1 MNKGHTP
8 HLRPVTLL
16 LTALLLL
23 SLVTPAFAAK
33 HQRETVRVG
42 FFEMDGYHM
51 IDENGNRSGYGY
63 DLLQLA
69 SRYMD
74 YNYEYVGYDKGWND
88 MLQMLHDGEIDM
100 LTSAYLTDDRPDDF
114 AFSKP
119 VGTSSAML
127 TTNADNTALISGDYD
142 GYDGLRIGMLSG
154 NSLNR
159 DMAEFAELNR
169 FSFTPVYFT
178 LTSALEQALQDGE
191 VDAILT
197 GSMRSHEEE
206 RVLETIG
213 SHDFYVMVRK
223 EDTLLLQRINYAIDQ
238 LNAVEGDWMT
248 TLTSRY
254 YTHSGT
260 KDLHFTPEE
269 KRIIQDYFA
278 GRKTLTVAVCTDKK
292 PYAYEEDGKARGIMV
307 DYFAKL
313 AAYATIPYE
322 IIVPESREEYIQWI
336 ENKAADVFLDGRYQ
350 NLSQLENLGMC
361 VSAPY
366 TTMHMA
372 MVTRRDFDGNVN
384 TLAVSGS
391 QGAFGIDD
399 GLAATAQRL
408 MVPDREAAMNAV
420 LSGRADATY
429 VYLYTAQQFV
439 NQDERGLLTYTL
451 LDEPTYDYH
460 LLFTDNVDRQL
471 AGIFT
476 KAIYAMSDGTF
487 EDIASHYTTYKAG
500 DVDFITWAKIHPL
513 PVLLIGFSMALVAFL
528 LYMMISQFVNQ
539 DERGLLTYTLLDEP
553 TYDYHLLF
561 TDNVDRQLAGIF
573 TKAIYAMS
581 DGTFEDIASHYTTYK
596 AGDVDFITWAKIH
609 PLPVLLIGFSM
620 ALVAFLL
627 YMMISR
633 RKRVKREIQRADQ
646 MMALAEQAER
656 ANRAKSDFL
665 ANMTH
670 DIRTP
675 MNAIV
680 GFADLMTYSMD
691 DPEKLR
697 DYIQKIKF
705 SGRHLL
711 TLIDEALDM
720 SRIEANQLALRPEPV
735 SLREQLQQTATIITV
750 SADEKG
756 QDFAISESGVLHDS
770 VVVDSGRLRQILLN
784 LLSNAV
790 KYTQDGGRIR
800 LDVEEL
806 PCDTEGSGLYRFT
819 VTDNGC
825 GMSPKLLSRIFEPFV
840 RGEASVTNKI
850 QGTGLGMPITKTLVE
865 AMGGTIGVE
874 STVGEGSRFTILLT
888 LPFAPEQ
895 EAAVAPE
902 TVTPPG
908 GLEGRRFLCAEDNEL
923 NAEILAA
930 TLEMYGAA
938 CTICSDGKE
947 IVMAFQDVKEGEY
960 DAILMDIQMPRM
972 NGLEA
977 ARAIRRSDNPLGA
990 SIPIFAMT
998 ANTSPEDVQRSLD
1011 VGMNAH
1017 LVKPISAEALE
1028 NAVDTFC
1035 RPQEGETE

>member
-127 TTNADNTALISGDYD
+127 TTNADNTTLISGDYD

-528 LYMMISQFVNQ
+528 LYMMIS
-539 DERGLLTYTLLDEP
+539 
-553 TYDYHLLF
+553 
-561 TDNVDRQLAGIF
+561 
-573 TKAIYAMS
+573 
-581 DGTFEDIASHYTTYK
+581 
-596 AGDVDFITWAKIH
+596 
-609 PLPVLLIGFSM
+609 
-620 ALVAFLL
+620 
-627 YMMISR
+627 R

-691 DPEKLR
+691 DPETLR

>member
-8 HLRPVTLL
+8 HLRLFTLL
-16 LTALLLL
+16 LAALLSL
-23 SLVTPAFAAK
+23 SLVTPAFAAEYE
-33 HQRETVRVG
+33 RETIRVG

-51 IDENGNRSGYGY
+51 MDEDGGRSGYGY
-63 DLLQLA
+63 DLLRLA
-69 SRYMD
+69 SRYLD
-74 YNYEYVGYDKGWND
+74 YDYEYVGYDKGWGD
-88 MLQMLHDGEIDM
+88 MLQMLYDGEIDVV
-100 LTSAYLTDDRPDDF
+100 TSAYMTEKRLEDF
-114 AFSKP
+114 AFSKA

-127 TTNADNTALISGDYD
+127 TVSDTNTALTSGDYEAYN
-142 GYDGLRIGMLSG
+142 GMRIGMLKG

-169 FSFTPVYFT
+169 FSFTPVYFS
-178 LTSALEQALQDGE
+178 LTSELEQALQDGE

-197 GSMRSHEEE
+197 SSMRNHEEE

-223 EDTLLLQRINYAIDQ
+223 EDTVLLHHINYAIDQ
-238 LNAVEGDWMT
+238 LNAVEGDWMA
-248 TLTSRY
+248 TLTDRY
-254 YTHSGT
+254 YTHSGE
-260 KDLHFTPEE
+260 KNLHFTPEE
-269 KRIIQDYFA
+269 KHIIQDYFA

-292 PYAYEEDGKARGIMV
+292 PYAYEENGQARGIMV

-322 IIVPESREEYIQWI
+322 IIVPADREEYIQWI
-336 ENKAADVFLDGRYQ
+336 ENKVADVYLDGRYQ
-350 NLSQLENLGMC
+350 SLSQLENIGMC

-366 TTMHMA
+366 TTMHLA

-384 TLAVSGS
+384 TLAVSDS

-399 GLAATAQRL
+399 GLAATAKRL
-408 MVPDREAAMNAV
+408 LVPDRETAMSAV
-420 LSGRADATY
+420 LSGQAEATY

-451 LDEPTYDYH
+451 LDEPTYNYH
-460 LLFTDNVDRQL
+460 LMFTDNVDHQL

-513 PVLLIGFSMALVAFL
+513 PVLLIGFATV
-528 LYMMISQFVNQ
+528 
-539 DERGLLTYTLLDEP
+539 
-553 TYDYHLLF
+553 
-561 TDNVDRQLAGIF
+561 
-573 TKAIYAMS
+573 
-581 DGTFEDIASHYTTYK
+581 
-596 AGDVDFITWAKIH
+596 
-609 PLPVLLIGFSM
+609 
-620 ALVAFLL
+620 LVAFLL

-633 RKRVKREIQRADQ
+633 RKRVRREIQRADQ
-646 MMALAEQAER
+646 MAALAEQAER

-680 GFADLMTYSMD
+680 GFADLMAYSLD
-691 DPEKLR
+691 DPKKLQ

-735 SLREQLQQTATIITV
+735 SLREQLQQTATIIAV

-756 QDFAISESGVLHDS
+756 QDFTLNESSITHDGVT
-770 VVVDSGRLRQILLN
+770 VDSGRLRQILLN
-784 LLSNAV
+784 LLSNAA
-790 KYTQDGGRIR
+790 KYTPDGGHIR

-819 VTDNGC
+819 VTDDGC

-865 AMGGTIGVE
+865 AMGGTIDVE
-874 STVGEGSRFTILLT
+874 STVGEGSRFTVLLT
-888 LPFAPEQ
+888 LPFAPQ
-895 EAAVAPE
+895 QAAEIAPE
-902 TVTPPG
+902 TVSHQG

-930 TLEMYGAA
+930 TLEMYGAS
-938 CTICSDGKE
+938 CTICPDGKE
-947 IVMAFQDVKEGEY
+947 IVMAFQNVKAGEY

-977 ARAIRRSDNPLGA
+977 TRAIRRSDNPLGA
-990 SIPIFAMT
+990 TIPIFAMT

-1011 VGMNAH
+1011 MGMNTH
-1017 LVKPISAEALE
+1017 LVKPINAVALE

-1035 RPQEGETE
+1035 HPQED